1 MDSCELWLNRGI
13 NWGALTY
20 LLKSFSIATPLG
32 LRRLAGILLPG
43 NGCPVAGSVIVILLP
58 LPSRVWLKSPA
69 TSRSVGI
76 RTWYGE
82 VRSEEHTS
90 ELQSPMYLV
99 CRLLL
104 EKKNILKRV

>member
-32 LRRLAGILLPG
+32 LRGLAGILLLG
-43 NGCPVAGSVIVILLP
+43 NGCPVAGGVIVILLP
-58 LPSRVWLKSPA
+58 LPSRAGLLSLA

-76 RTWYGE
+76 RTWCGVVWCTGCWGPASDQMKMSIY
-82 VRSEEHTS
+82 
-90 ELQSPMYLV
+90 
-99 CRLLL
+99 
-104 EKKNILKRV
+104 